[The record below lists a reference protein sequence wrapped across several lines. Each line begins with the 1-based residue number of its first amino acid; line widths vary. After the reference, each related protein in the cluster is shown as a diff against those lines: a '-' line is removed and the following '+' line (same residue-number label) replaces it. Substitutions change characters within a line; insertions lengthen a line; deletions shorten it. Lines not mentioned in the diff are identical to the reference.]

1 MDRELIIQKF
11 STLGIWR
18 REGERA
24 PHKPLLVLY
33 AIGKL
38 LRGESRLIPYCEVD
52 KGLGKLL
59 QEFGPRQS
67 RQGSQYPFWR
77 LRNDDV
83 WEITDADQI
92 VPNASG
98 DARKSDLLARSVSGG
113 FREVIATQ
121 LQNDSKLTFEI
132 IHSLLDTHFPP
143 SIHGDILQAVKIEP
157 TLRVFDTRRRDSH
170 FRENVL
176 RAYEYKCAICGFDV
190 KLGHAP
196 IGLEASHI
204 KWHAAGGPNQVVNGL
219 TLCVLH
225 HKLFDRGA
233 FTMSKQWEILVS
245 DDAHG
250 SVGFQEWLM
259 RFHGKKINFPQRQ
272 SYYPQANFIGWHVRE
287 VFQGTYRAL

>member
-11 STLGIWR
+11 ATLGIWR
-18 REGERA
+18 RAGERA

-33 AIGKL
+33 AVGKL
-38 LRGESRLIPYCEVD
+38 LRDESRLIPYCEVD
-52 KGLGKLL
+52 ERLGKLL
-59 QEFGPRQS
+59 QEFGPRRS

-77 LRNDDV
+77 LRNDSV
-83 WEITDADQI
+83 WEVTDADQI

-98 DARKSDLLARSVSGG
+98 DASKTDLLARSVSGG

-121 LQNDSKLTFEI
+121 LQSDSKLTFEI
-132 IHSLLDTHFPP
+132 IHNLLDAHFPP
-143 SIHGDILQAVKIEP
+143 SIHGDILQAVNIEP
-157 TLRVFDTRRRDSH
+157 TLQIFDTRRRDYR

-190 KLGHAP
+190 KLGHSS

-204 KWHAAGGPNQVVNGL
+204 QWYAAGGPNQVVNGL

-233 FTMSKQWEILVS
+233 FTLSKQWEILVS

-250 SVGFQEWLM
+250 SVGFREWLM

-272 SYYPQANFIGWHVRE
+272 SYYPKADFIGWHVRE
-287 VFQGTYRAL
+287 VFQGAYREL